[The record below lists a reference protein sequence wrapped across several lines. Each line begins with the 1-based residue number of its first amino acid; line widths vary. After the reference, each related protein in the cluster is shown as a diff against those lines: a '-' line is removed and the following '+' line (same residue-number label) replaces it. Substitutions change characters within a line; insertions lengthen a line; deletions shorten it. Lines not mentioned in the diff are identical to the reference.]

1 MKIEPAQ
8 LHARK
13 IRNLEALKSEI
24 ARCLEEEVSLK
35 ANDKNARVSSGSI
48 GRSQNNTQ
56 SAARRVQDRGDWR
69 NRCQ

>member
-1 MKIEPAQ
+1 MKVEPTQ

-35 ANDKNARVSSGSI
+35 AEERQERARQLGI
-48 GRSQNNTQ
+48 DWKMAEQPAEPRRS
-56 SAARRVQDRGDWR
+56 R
-69 NRCQ
+69 